1 MFKKIMDMAYE
12 ISCCVEEATMYLA
25 DIEEEIRQYGEPND
39 STISCMKKDLIEAF
53 RKATA
58 IEVALKD
65 YNRFLENTKENLD
78 GISKKR

>member
-1 MFKKIMDMAYE
+1 
-12 ISCCVEEATMYLA
+12 
-25 DIEEEIRQYGEPND
+25 
-39 STISCMKKDLIEAF
+39 MKKDLIEAF
-53 RKATA
+53 RKAAA